1 MKREYL
7 TLDNFKAKFKNHI
20 TLKHNILDICFYKI
34 KTTNCVEVLE
44 LKYRVNEL
52 TVEDIKSF
60 LKQGLVLCVREQID
74 YNSDNSLKKT
84 TVREYFYRGENDE

>member
-20 TLKHNILDICFYKI
+20 TLKHNIIDICFYEV
-34 KTTNCVEVLE
+34 KTANGVEVLE

-52 TVEDIKSF
+52 TVEDIKPF
-60 LKQGLVLCVREQID
+60 LKQGLVLCVREQI
-74 YNSDNSLKKT
+74 NHNPDNSLKKT

>member
-52 TVEDIKSF
+52 T
-60 LKQGLVLCVREQID
+60 R
-74 YNSDNSLKKT
+74 Y
-84 TVREYFYRGENDE
+84 

>member
-60 LKQGLVLCVREQID
+60 LEQDLVLCVREQINHD
-74 YNSDNSLKKT
+74 PDNSLKKV
-84 TVREYFYRGENDE
+84 TVREYFYRGEER